1 MTKKVALFGGTGF
14 VGNYI
19 VDELLANG
27 HEPHV
32 LVRPQSASKLIQSTK
47 CIIYNGNIE
56 NVSAINVMLKNA
68 DAVIYNIGLIREFPN
83 KGIAFEK
90 LHFEGVKRTVRLAEE
105 TGIKHYLLMSANG
118 VKPDG
123 TPYQKTKYMAEQFLK
138 NSSLAWT
145 IFRPSLIFGNP
156 RGNIE
161 FCSQL
166 KRDMLSLPFPAPLFY
181 EGLIPKD
188 AGSFLFNPVH
198 VADVARVIVNAL
210 EDSKPIGRTYEVGGE
225 NTVSWNTLLK
235 TIASAYSKKKW
246 TIPAPVFPIK
256 SLASIFGRFSWFPIT
271 ADQLTMLME
280 GNTCSSKVFE
290 EFGISPVE
298 FDENSLQYLNE

>member
-1 MTKKVALFGGTGF
+1 M
-14 VGNYI
+14 
-19 VDELLANG
+19 DELLANG

-210 EDSKPIGRTYEVGGE
+210 EDSKPIGRTYEIGGE

-271 ADQLTMLME
+271 ADQLTMLIE